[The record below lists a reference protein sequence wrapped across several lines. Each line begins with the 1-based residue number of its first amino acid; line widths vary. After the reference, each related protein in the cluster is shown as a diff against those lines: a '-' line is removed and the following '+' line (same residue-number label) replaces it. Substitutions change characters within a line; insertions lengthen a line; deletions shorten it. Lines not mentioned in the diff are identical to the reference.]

1 MVGLIMNVKNVKQ
14 MILLPDLKFKQ
25 IAGGQIILTYGT
37 IQYMLQPGEDGTYNL
52 LVEREL
58 INNPK
63 RKTRYKLIG
72 NFKDIESIIY
82 KIKNRIA

>member
-1 MVGLIMNVKNVKQ
+1 MHLKKIFDFYNV
-14 MILLPDLKFKQ
+14 KFKQ
-25 IAGGQIILTYGT
+25 IAGGQAILTYGT
-37 IQYMLQPGEDGTYNL
+37 IQYMIQHGEDGTYNL
-52 LVEREL
+52 LVAREL

>member
-1 MVGLIMNVKNVKQ
+1 